1 MSNSGGLS
9 EIFIVILGVIIILLI
24 IYMYIKEQEINKT
37 FKVLANRSDTI
48 NRQLFTLSKNLQ
60 KELENYKQEI
70 ESEIELMINQQDLG
84 DKQNNDLNN
93 IKNAVEYLLV
103 QNEEMKHL
111 KSRVETVERGLQ
123 GIIFDKKSMVDNTEN
138 ILALYREGRTIEE
151 IVKELGIARRTVE
164 FAIKLHKNN
173 L

>member
-70 ESEIELMINQQDLG
+70 ESEIELMINQQDFG
-84 DKQNNDLNN
+84 DKNTDLNN

>member
-70 ESEIELMINQQDLG
+70 ESEIELMINQQDFG
-84 DKQNNDLNN
+84 DKNTDLNN
-93 IKNAVEYLLV
+93 IKNAVEYLLM

>member
-70 ESEIELMINQQDLG
+70 ESEVELMINQQDFG
-84 DKQNNDLNN
+84 DKNTDLNN

>member
-1 MSNSGGLS
+1 MRLTKISGYWDNEEDVYRGDNR
-9 EIFIVILGVIIILLI
+9 LGVSL
-24 IYMYIKEQEINKT
+24 KDE
-37 FKVLANRSDTI
+37 KVREY
-48 NRQLFTLSKNLQ
+48 FLQ
-60 KELENYKQEI
+60 KEFENYKQEI
-70 ESEIELMINQQDLG
+70 ESEIELMINQQDFG
-84 DKQNNDLNN
+84 DKNTDLNN

>member
-70 ESEIELMINQQDLG
+70 ESEIELMINQQDFG
-84 DKQNNDLNN
+84 DKNTDLNN

-123 GIIFDKKSMVDNTEN
+123 GLIFDKKSMVDNTEN